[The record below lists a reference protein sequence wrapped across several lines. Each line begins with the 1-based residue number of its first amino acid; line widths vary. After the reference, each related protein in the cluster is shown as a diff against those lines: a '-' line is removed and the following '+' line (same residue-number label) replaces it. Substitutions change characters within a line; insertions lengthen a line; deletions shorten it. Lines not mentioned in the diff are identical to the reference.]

1 MTSISYNN
9 SDCTY
14 LAVQA
19 LNSNQVDSNSIICN
33 ISQKTNP
40 IVNDLSNYDVFLTSF
55 TCNSSDL
62 PYFNIL
68 RNISWDV
75 DNFETNKTNMSITI
89 MDTTPGEYNFDLD
102 GNTNTLLMGI
112 NQNPNATETYQGVRC
127 FLQYQSENSPLT
139 DPNEEGTGANSSS
152 YPRSYFNVHSIQQF
166 LSMINL
172 AIDNIVSNWGTN
184 DAWIGK
190 IYFYYDSLT
199 DLFQFNCPLAFN
211 DLLNEN
217 IYKLYV
223 NSFLEY
229 KLDGFRWQFL
239 QNSNVSTANYT
250 GMDYQLV
257 GQNFFQ
263 NIQTYVAYAGTT
275 QTFYQYYTYIAETVT
290 LSNLIDVHSVLITT
304 NAGSLQGL
312 KQQIIPVKAQVNDSL
327 PTSLNLPTVSCL
339 KNLDFDFNTLALSGI
354 NNSVIQFQSSLLAYP
369 INSLSNKSL
378 NDIEIQVFIQTIDN
392 EIYPLNIPAGGGYS
406 VIKFALKK
414 KNNN

>member
-1 MTSISYNN
+1 M
-9 SDCTY
+9 
-14 LAVQA
+14 
-19 LNSNQVDSNSIICN
+19 
-33 ISQKTNP
+33 
-40 IVNDLSNYDVFLTSF
+40 
-55 TCNSSDL
+55 
-62 PYFNIL
+62 
-68 RNISWDV
+68 
-75 DNFETNKTNMSITI
+75 
-89 MDTTPGEYNFDLD
+89 
-102 GNTNTLLMGI
+102 
-112 NQNPNATETYQGVRC
+112 
-127 FLQYQSENSPLT
+127 
-139 DPNEEGTGANSSS
+139 
-152 YPRSYFNVHSIQQF
+152 
-166 LSMINL
+166 
-172 AIDNIVSNWGTN
+172 
-184 DAWIGK
+184 
-190 IYFYYDSLT
+190 
-199 DLFQFNCPLAFN
+199 
-211 DLLNEN
+211 LNEN
-217 IYKLYV
+217 IYQLYV

-239 QNSNVSTANYT
+239 QNSNVSTPDYT

-257 GQNFFQ
+257 GENFFQ

-275 QTFYQYYTYIAETVT
+275 PTFYQYYTYIAETVT

-312 KQQIIPVKAQVNDSL
+312 KQQIIPVKAPVNDSV